1 MTAPKSE
8 GGEHSGAG
16 RPRDPAK
23 HAAIISAALHMF
35 LERGFN
41 AATIEHIAARAGVSK
56 VTIYNRF
63 TDKETLFEAVVK
75 EQTDQISEAT
85 RLQTSSQGNFEA
97 KLNAFGCSLLGF
109 LFASDH
115 VALDRMLPQEIA
127 HLPDLAERFFEA
139 GPGQCRRRLALVL
152 EEGRENGEVAFDDST
167 RTAEDLMALWK
178 GFADVELKFGV
189 RHFMSAIEIEQRVA
203 HGTSVFLRA
212 FRPHG
217 GDAPTSVA

>member
-1 MTAPKSE
+1 MTAPKSD

-23 HAAIISAALHMF
+23 HAAIIDAALHIF
-35 LERGFN
+35 LEKGFN
-41 AATIEHIAARAGVSK
+41 AATIEQIAARASVSK

-63 TDKETLFEAVVK
+63 TDKETLFEAVVT
-75 EQTDQISEAT
+75 EQTAQIAEAT
-85 RLQTSSQGNFEA
+85 RVQTSLQGNFEA
-97 KLNAFGCSLLGF
+97 RLNAFGRSLLGF

-127 HLPDLAERFFEA
+127 HLPDLAERFFDA
-139 GPGQCRRRLALVL
+139 GPGQCRRRLAAML
-152 EEGRENGEVAFDDST
+152 EEGRVAGEIAFDDSS

-189 RHFMSAIEIEQRVA
+189 RHFMSIEDIEKRVT

-212 FRPHG
+212 FRP
-217 GDAPTSVA
+217 

>member
-1 MTAPKSE
+1 MAEQNAQSPK
-8 GGEHSGAG
+8 AG

-23 HAAIISAALHMF
+23 HSAIMHAALHTF

-63 TDKETLFEAVVK
+63 TDKETLFEAVIK
-75 EQTDQISEAT
+75 QQTEQIAEATLSEAA
-85 RLQTSSQGNFEA
+85 LKGDFEA
-97 KLNAFGCSLLGF
+97 QVTAFGRGLLTF

-127 HLPDLAERFFEA
+127 HLPAMAHRFFDA
-139 GPGQCRRRLALVL
+139 GPGQSRTQLAALL
-152 EEGRENGEVAFDDST
+152 ERGRATGRIDFDDAIDA
-167 RTAEDLMALWK
+167 AEDLMALWK

-189 RHFMSAIEIEQRVA
+189 RHGMSDADINRRLQR
-203 HGTSVFLRA
+203 GTAVFLRA
-212 FRPHG
+212 YRPAG
-217 GDAPTSVA
+217 K

>member
-1 MTAPKSE
+1 MSAQKVE
-8 GGEHSGAG
+8 QGGHSGAG

-23 HAAIISAALHMF
+23 HTAIVTAALHIF

-41 AATIEHIAARAGVSK
+41 AATIEQIAARAGVSK

-75 EQTDQISEAT
+75 EQTDQIAAGIRDESP
-85 RLQTSSQGNFEA
+85 SPGNFEA
-97 KLNAFGCSLLGF
+97 QLNAFGRNLLGF

-127 HLPDLAERFFEA
+127 HLPTLAARFFDV
-139 GPGQCRRRLALVL
+139 GPGQCRSRLAVLL
-152 EEGRENGEVAFDDST
+152 EEGRASGLVNFDDSS

-189 RHFMSAIEIEQRVA
+189 RHTLSIDEIEARVL
-203 HGTSVFLRA
+203 HGTRVFLRA
-212 FRPHG
+212 F
-217 GDAPTSVA
+217 AP